1 MSNALF
7 GTDGVRGTPGSY
19 PLDATTVARLGAAL
33 ARDLRDAPRVLIGR
47 DTRASGDWIER
58 HVAAGVSAA
67 GGRPVSVG
75 VMPTPGVAYLTS
87 RGFDAGIVVS
97 ASHNPSPDNGVKVL
111 TATGE
116 KASRLMESRLAS
128 RVAADAWEP
137 PAEVPSPPREAE
149 AEDAYVTYL
158 TDAVADVS
166 SLAACPIAID
176 CANGA
181 TSAVAPRVLR
191 RLGVPFVEL
200 CTRPDGNNINADCGS
215 THPEALQRTV
225 VEQRCRLGFAFDG
238 DGDRVIVVDHRGAIV
253 DGDGVLYVCA
263 SHRQSTQQLA
273 SDAIVAT
280 IMSNIGL
287 ELALE
292 KTGITVHR
300 CPVGDWHV
308 REEMQRRGVCLGGE
322 QSGHVIFSE
331 RLPTGDGVA
340 TALEV
345 LRIVVET
352 GCDLSE
358 LTAGLATCPQVLVN
372 VRVTE
377 KRELEGIPALR
388 DVIHDAKERLGDHGR
403 VLVRYSGTEPL
414 LRIMIEGPEPEVV
427 GELARSIEVLAREH
441 LA

>member
-1 MSNALF
+1 MSNTLF

-19 PLDATTVARLGAAL
+19 PLDAKTIACLGAAL
-33 ARDLRDAPRVLIGR
+33 ARDLGDAPRVLIGR

-67 GGRPVSVG
+67 GGSPVSVG
-75 VMPTPGVAYLTS
+75 VLPTPGVAYLTS
-87 RGFDAGIVVS
+87 RGFDAGVVVS
-97 ASHNPSPDNGVKVL
+97 ASHNPSPDNGVKIL

-116 KASRLMESRLAS
+116 KVSRLVESRLAS
-128 RVAADAWEP
+128 RIAADAWEP
-137 PAEVPSPPREAE
+137 PAEVPSPPREADA
-149 AEDAYVTYL
+149 AESYVTHL
-158 TDAVADVS
+158 TEVVANVS
-166 SLAACPIAID
+166 PLTAGPIAID

-200 CTRPDGNNINADCGS
+200 CTRPDGRNINAGCGS
-215 THPEALQRTV
+215 THPDALQRAV
-225 VEQRCRLGFAFDG
+225 IEHRCRLGFAFDG
-238 DGDRVIVVDHRGAIV
+238 DGDRVILVDHRGAIV

-263 SHRQSTQQLA
+263 RHRQLTERLTG
-273 SDAIVAT
+273 DAIVAT

-287 ELALE
+287 ERALE

-308 REEMQRRGVCLGGE
+308 REEMQRRGVGLGGE

-345 LRIVVET
+345 LRIVAET
-352 GCDLSE
+352 GCDLAE
-358 LTAGLATCPQVLVN
+358 LTAGLATFPQVLVN
-372 VRVTE
+372 VQVTE
-377 KRELEGIPALR
+377 KCEIAGVPALR
-388 DVIHDAKERLGDHGR
+388 DIIRDAEARLGDQGR

-414 LRIMIEGPEPEVV
+414 LRIMIEGPELGIV
-427 GELARSIEVLAREH
+427 GELARSIEALAREH
-441 LA
+441 LN